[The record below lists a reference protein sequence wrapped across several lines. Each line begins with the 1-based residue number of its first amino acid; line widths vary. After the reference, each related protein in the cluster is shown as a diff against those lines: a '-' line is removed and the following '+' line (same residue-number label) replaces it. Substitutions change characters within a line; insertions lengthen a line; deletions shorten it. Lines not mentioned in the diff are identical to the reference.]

1 MRRWQTEVQ
10 LAQDW
15 DSQDEVDNNRVLAS
29 TRQGVAIQVQRCSLD
44 IHEADGGI
52 AQG

>member
-1 MRRWQTEVQ
+1 MRRWQTGVQ
-10 LAQDW
+10 LAQGW
-15 DSQDEVDNNRVLAS
+15 ESQYKVDNNRVLAS
-29 TRQGVAIQVQRCSLD
+29 TRQGVVIQVQRCSLD